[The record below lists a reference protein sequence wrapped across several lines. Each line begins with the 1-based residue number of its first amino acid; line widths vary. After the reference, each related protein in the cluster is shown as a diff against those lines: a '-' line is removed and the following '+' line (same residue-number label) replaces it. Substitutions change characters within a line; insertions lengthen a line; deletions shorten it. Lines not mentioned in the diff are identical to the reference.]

1 MKFSFI
7 QGCKKKF
14 FQRKNICAQIGYN
27 NRLCVCVCVCVC
39 VCMCVCV
46 HVHAG
51 RENMRQRKNAKWCD
65 GLSKNERKASGPL
78 AQIM

>member
-39 VCMCVCV
+39 ACTC
-46 HVHAG
+46 
-51 RENMRQRKNAKWCD
+51 R
-65 GLSKNERKASGPL
+65 ERKYEAEKKWKVYPVV
-78 AQIM
+78 